1 MRHVRQLRRLAGMGL
16 ILVALAG
23 PVSCGDHASDLS
35 GPNAPSGPR
44 SPRTGTL
51 QVSTSTEGE
60 HFDQDGY
67 LVTIDDV
74 DTLHLNP
81 GATIEVELAPGRH
94 SLKLLGLA
102 DNCWVF
108 SGTVEINVSAGRTAP
123 VSWSVF
129 CRAPTTS
136 GDLAYE
142 SAGDIYLAGLDGST
156 LRRLTSDGSASSYN
170 TEPAWSPDGRRIV
183 FSTFDGQWG
192 AGIYVIDLDRGSPRR
207 LSPAGAYDATPTW
220 SPDGSRIAFENRAD
234 NQSGGQIFVMNA
246 DGTKRVQL
254 TTNRQP
260 TFSPAW
266 SPKGHRIA
274 YVTYDE
280 SAPGEGTHI
289 YVMKPDG
296 TNNVRLT
303 TGAGEDTDPAWS
315 PDGDRI
321 AFIRSGN
328 LTVMN
333 ADGTNHRPLTLTRDA
348 ANPAWS
354 PNGSMIAIDRF
365 TDCKE
370 TPYGDE
376 DCHIAIWL
384 VQLPGGQMRELPLA
398 GWLPSSPSW
407 RP

>member
-1 MRHVRQLRRLAGMGL
+1 M
-16 ILVALAG
+16 
-23 PVSCGDHASDLS
+23 
-35 GPNAPSGPR
+35 
-44 SPRTGTL
+44 
-51 QVSTSTEGE
+51 
-60 HFDQDGY
+60 
-67 LVTIDDV
+67 
-74 DTLHLNP
+74 
-81 GATIEVELAPGRH
+81 
-94 SLKLLGLA
+94 
-102 DNCWVF
+102 
-108 SGTVEINVSAGRTAP
+108 
-123 VSWSVF
+123 
-129 CRAPTTS
+129 
-136 GDLAYE
+136 
-142 SAGDIYLAGLDGST
+142 
-156 LRRLTSDGSASSYN
+156 
-170 TEPAWSPDGRRIV
+170 
-183 FSTFDGQWG
+183 
-192 AGIYVIDLDRGSPRR
+192 
-207 LSPAGAYDATPTW
+207 
-220 SPDGSRIAFENRAD
+220 
-234 NQSGGQIFVMNA
+234 
-246 DGTKRVQL
+246 
-254 TTNRQP
+254 
-260 TFSPAW
+260 
-266 SPKGHRIA
+266 
-274 YVTYDE
+274 TYDE

-384 VQLPGGQMRELPLA
+384 VQLSVGQMRELPLA